1 MLNLVLH
8 TVGQFMVVT
17 GIIVPWL
24 VGIVAILTWLVE
36 KIMNRKNSNDCGEKR
51 NGGE

>member
-8 TVGQFMVVT
+8 TVGQFMVIT

-24 VGIVAILTWLVE
+24 VGIITILTWLVD
-36 KIMNRKNSNDCGEKR
+36 KVMNRKDKSE
-51 NGGE
+51 